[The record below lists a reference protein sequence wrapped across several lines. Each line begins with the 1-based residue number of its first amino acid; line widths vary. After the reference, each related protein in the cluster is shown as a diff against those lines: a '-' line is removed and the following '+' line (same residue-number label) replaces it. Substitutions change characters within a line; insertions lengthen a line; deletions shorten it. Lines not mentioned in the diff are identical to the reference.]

1 MRRISLQ
8 AAAAALV
15 GFLGAS
21 ALPSCAPVAVV
32 GTAIIIND
40 EFVDNAQTALVPYG
54 LDYTWACAKD
64 TMSHMTS
71 DLIEVDEDLHT
82 IQTYVDS
89 ALVTVQVETYDST
102 QTRIRVAAKRYLIY
116 SDEIATSVRD
126 SLTRDIN

>member
-8 AAAAALV
+8 VAAAALV
-15 GFLGAS
+15 GLLGAS

-32 GTAIIIND
+32 GAAIVIND
-40 EFVDNAQTALVPYG
+40 EFVDNAQSSVVPHG
-54 LDYTWACAKD
+54 LDFTWACAKD

-71 DLIEVDEDLHT
+71 DLIEVDEDMRT

-89 ALVTVQVETYDST
+89 ALVTVQVETYDAN
-102 QTRIRVAAKRYLIY
+102 QTRIRVAAKRYLVY

-126 SLTRDIN
+126 SLVRDLN

>member
-1 MRRISLQ
+1 MRRISIQ

-15 GFLGAS
+15 GLLGAT
-21 ALPSCAPVAVV
+21 ALPSCAPMAVV
-32 GTAIIIND
+32 GAAIVIND
-40 EFVDNAQTALVPYG
+40 EFVDNAQTAVVPYS

-71 DLIEVDEDLHT
+71 DLIEVDEDLRT

-89 ALVTVQVETYDST
+89 ALVTVQVETYDAK
-102 QTRIRVAAKRYLIY
+102 QTRIRVAAKRYLVY

>member
-1 MRRISLQ
+1 MRRISIQ

-15 GFLGAS
+15 GLLGAT
-21 ALPSCAPVAVV
+21 ALPSCAPMAVV
-32 GTAIIIND
+32 GAAIVIND
-40 EFVDNAQTALVPYG
+40 EFVDNAQTAVVPYS

-71 DLIEVDEDLHT
+71 DLIEVDEDLRT

-89 ALVTVQVETYDST
+89 ALVTVQVETYDAK
-102 QTRIRVAAKRYLIY
+102 QTRIRVAAKRYLVY

-126 SLTRDIN
+126 SLTRDID